1 MGTYSD
7 QREAYM
13 QNGHTEN
20 SRTSDIIPD
29 MELREEWQDEE
40 FPRPLPED
48 THSPGDEEE
57 SAGAEGKKPAPPT
70 SLALTGNTVRK
81 KRLVAPTLSL
91 TLDKTSTDRSLK
103 SDEFEASALS
113 PSPDD
118 DLEMDINLE
127 ALETPSDS
135 ESYNFPESMHD
146 LEWEDDLPRMG
157 KASIRKPSLLEHAEM
172 GHLELDQVDDYG
184 RRWRHF
190 HIGGQD
196 YQVNMS
202 VLEPYLQVLSHGGY
216 YGDGSTAI
224 IMFTSCYL
232 PENTTEH
239 YEYVMDN
246 LFRYIIGT
254 LDLMVSENYILVY
267 LCGMAPRNKMP
278 GIKWLRQCYMSIDR
292 RLRKDLKG
300 LFVVHPAWY
309 VRALITVIKPFISEK
324 FSRKMR
330 FIHSLQELAEFVPVE
345 QLQIPDCIREY
356 DKQLNR

>member
-1 MGTYSD
+1 SIYSC
-7 QREAYM
+7 RHSG
-13 QNGHTEN
+13 NGK
-20 SRTSDIIPD
+20 TSAFISD

-48 THSPGDEEE
+48 TQSPGDEEE
-57 SAGAEGKKPAPPT
+57 SPGTEGNRPVPPT

-91 TLDKTSTDRSLK
+91 TLDKTSTDRSMK
-103 SDEFEASALS
+103 SDEFDASALS

-118 DLEMDINLE
+118 DPEMDINLE

-135 ESYNFPESMHD
+135 ESYNFPDSMHD

-157 KASIRKPSLLEHAEM
+157 K
-172 GHLELDQVDDYG
+172 VDSNG
-184 RRWRHF
+184 RRWRRF

-196 YQVNMS
+196 HQVNMS

-330 FIHSLQELAEFVPVE
+330 FIHSLQELAEFVPVA
-345 QLQIPDCIREY
+345 QLQIPDCIRQY
-356 DKQLNR
+356 DEQMNR